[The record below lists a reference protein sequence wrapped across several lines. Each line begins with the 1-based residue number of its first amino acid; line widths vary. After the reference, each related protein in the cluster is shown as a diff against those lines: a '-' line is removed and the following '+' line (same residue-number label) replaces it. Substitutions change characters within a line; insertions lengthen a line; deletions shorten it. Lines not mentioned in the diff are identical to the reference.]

1 MPVVGFE
8 GELKLVEELF
18 TIKHDDDRLIESS
31 VANID
36 LIPNTSIN
44 YMDKEKARKSKGYA
58 IEEMEE
64 IFRKNGSKT
73 KIYKRERKK

>member
-1 MPVVGFE
+1 MPVVGFK

-18 TIKHDDDRLIESS
+18 TTEQDDDRLIESS

-36 LIPNTSIN
+36 LIPNTPIN
-44 YMDKEKARKSKGYA
+44 YMDEKEARNSKGYV

-64 IFRKNGSKT
+64 LFRKNESKT

>member
-8 GELKLVEELF
+8 GELKLAEELF
-18 TIKHDDDRLIESS
+18 TLIQDDDRLIESS

-36 LIPNTSIN
+36 LIPNTPIN
-44 YMDKEKARKSKGYA
+44 YMNEEKARKSKGYA

-64 IFRKNGSKT
+64 LFKKNGVKT
-73 KIYKRERKK
+73 KIYKMERKK